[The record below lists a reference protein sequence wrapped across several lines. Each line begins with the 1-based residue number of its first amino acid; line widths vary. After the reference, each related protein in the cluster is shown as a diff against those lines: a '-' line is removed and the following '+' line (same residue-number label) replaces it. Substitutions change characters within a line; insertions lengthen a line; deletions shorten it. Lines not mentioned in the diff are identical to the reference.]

1 MTQVNSINPLD
12 YSDTEDLESAD
23 GMLSKN
29 LDKWKKEIIAELYQ
43 EFHGSMMDEILM
55 KQEEKTKVEITELK
69 TQLAKVTTSLKNA
82 NKQLS
87 Q

>member
-1 MTQVNSINPLD
+1 
-12 YSDTEDLESAD
+12 
-23 GMLSKN
+23 MLSKN

-69 TQLAKVTTSLKNA
+69 T
-82 NKQLS
+82 
-87 Q
+87 